1 MGTVR
6 TMHDAT
12 TDRDD
17 RVRQRLLDWYTEHRR
32 DLPWRDVDDPW
43 AVWVSEIMLQQTRV
57 ATVRGYYERWM
68 ERFPTVR
75 ALAEADIDDV
85 LAAWQGLG
93 YYSRAR
99 NLHRAARA
107 VVESHDGEIP
117 DDVDGL
123 RALPGVGPYTAG
135 AIASIAFGRRAALVD
150 GNVIRVVARLLGI
163 DDDMRRS
170 AGQRAVWAWCESAV
184 PAETPGDFNQALM
197 ELGATVCTPRA
208 VRCERCP
215 VASDCVALADDR
227 VDALPVKGPRTPP
240 RVEKRVALV
249 ARDDAGRVLVAQRP
263 STGLL
268 AGLWEFPLLTP
279 EDLDPQIR
287 SIVGEVA
294 SSTTLADVVHVF
306 SHIHLTATPV
316 AVTVSTPPDA
326 PELEAYARTRWV
338 DPTELDALARSRLM
352 QKLQA
357 AVRDGQQG
365 LIFG

>member
-1 MGTVR
+1 
-6 TMHDAT
+6 
-12 TDRDD
+12 
-17 RVRQRLLDWYTEHRR
+17 
-32 DLPWRDVDDPW
+32 
-43 AVWVSEIMLQQTRV
+43 
-57 ATVRGYYERWM
+57 
-68 ERFPTVR
+68 
-75 ALAEADIDDV
+75 
-85 LAAWQGLG
+85 
-93 YYSRAR
+93 
-99 NLHRAARA
+99 
-107 VVESHDGEIP
+107 
-117 DDVDGL
+117 
-123 RALPGVGPYTAG
+123 
-135 AIASIAFGRRAALVD
+135 
-150 GNVIRVVARLLGI
+150 
-163 DDDMRRS
+163 
-170 AGQRAVWAWCESAV
+170 
-184 PAETPGDFNQALM
+184 
-197 ELGATVCTPRA
+197 
-208 VRCERCP
+208 
-215 VASDCVALADDR
+215 
-227 VDALPVKGPRTPP
+227 VKGPRTPP

-326 PELEAYARTRWV
+326 PGLEAYARTRWV